1 MLLFYH
7 DKCKVM
13 YADTNSL
20 IYYIKC
26 INIYNIMK
34 RDIDW
39 FDLAITQST
48 MHGIPLANKKI
59 SGLMKDENNSAIMI
73 KFFRLK

>member
-39 FDLAITQST
+39 FDTSDYTI
-48 MHGIPLANKKI
+48 
-59 SGLMKDENNSAIMI
+59 NNARYSAC
-73 KFFRLK
+73 

>member
-1 MLLFYH
+1 MCFLDISKTCLYEIHHEFMLLFYH

-39 FDLAITQST
+39 FDTSDYTI
-48 MHGIPLANKKI
+48 
-59 SGLMKDENNSAIMI
+59 NNARYSAC
-73 KFFRLK
+73 